1 MSEQAGR
8 RILFEGR
15 AIPMPGDDI
24 DTDRII
30 PARYL
35 KCVTFEDLGNY
46 AFYDERFNE
55 DGGKKDHPF
64 NDLRYKGAEFLIV
77 NKNFGCGSSREH
89 APQSLMRMG
98 IRAIIGES
106 FAEIFAGNC
115 TALGIPVIKLD
126 ATEVE
131 YLMTT
136 VNRDPKADITATLE
150 EKVIKA
156 GGRTFTLD
164 MQESYR
170 QSLAAGT
177 WDTAA
182 ALMENKEMIKAVA
195 SQLPYISGY

>member
-1 MSEQAGR
+1 MGEHDIR
-8 RILFEGR
+8 RVQFNGR

-35 KCVTFEDLGNY
+35 KCVTFEDLGKF
-46 AFYDERFNE
+46 AFFDERFNE
-55 DGGKKDHPF
+55 DGGEKAHPF
-64 NDLRYKGAEFLIV
+64 NENSYKGSEILIV

-98 IRAIIGES
+98 IQAIVGES

-126 ATEVE
+126 AAEIE

-136 VNRDPKADITATLE
+136 IQKNPQTQVAIDLE
-150 EKVIKA
+150 DKTVSVDGKVFKL
-156 GGRTFTLD
+156 T

-170 QSLAAGT
+170 QSLTAGT
-177 WDTAA
+177 WDTVAT
-182 ALMENKEMIKAVA
+182 LMQNRDKIGTIA
-195 SQLPYISGY
+195 SQQPYIAGY